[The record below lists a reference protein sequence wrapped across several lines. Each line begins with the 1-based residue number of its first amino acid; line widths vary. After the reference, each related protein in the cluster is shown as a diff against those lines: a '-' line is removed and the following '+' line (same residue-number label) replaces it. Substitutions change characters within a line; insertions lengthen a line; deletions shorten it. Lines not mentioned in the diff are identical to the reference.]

1 MGWIIV
7 GIHCVRDDAD
17 SVCVLQVWT
26 DVEEDE

>member
-1 MGWIIV
+1 MGGIIV
-7 GIHCVRDDAD
+7 GVYCVGDDAD